1 MDLTAA
7 SAMGTDVFICSQQGR
22 KYIVLQSAL
31 RSPITLL
38 PAHCLFHH
46 PENKCSRQ
54 NGLWPSAPYIVES
67 VRKFNAGLQ
76 KSSI

>member
-38 PAHCLFHH
+38 PAHCLCHN

-54 NGLWPSAPYIVES
+54 NGLWPCAPYIVES